1 MTNKFTSALNKL
13 RCPICKAQID
23 MLERAGHGC
32 AANSDHYQVS
42 ISPHDIAVTWEKVN
56 FYTKKFKYSI
66 IKTYEQ
72 ANIHTEIFIREV
84 DLEGRVIFT
93 FDIKSYKTDINLFDF
108 TNFNVEKAINRIN
121 TILVFQ

>member
-1 MTNKFTSALNKL
+1 MINPFTSALNKL

-23 MLERAGHGC
+23 MLDRAGYGC
-32 AANSDHYQVS
+32 AANSDHYQVN
-42 ISPHDIAVTWEKVN
+42 ISSHDIAVTWEKVN
-56 FYTKKFKYSI
+56 IYTKKHKYSI

-72 ANIHTEIFIREV
+72 ANIHTEIFIRDV

-93 FDIKSYKTDINLFDF
+93 FDVKSYKTNVNMFDF
-108 TNFNVEKAINRIN
+108 TNFNSEKAINRIN